1 MAGALA
7 TLLASGAYFAAD
19 SIKTNANI
27 YRNANRMDDEGVFWP
42 TNPEVERMLQHDIR
56 SLWETGK
63 RDFIPEGLEGFF
75 EENNSAREAYFDALA
90 AQCMLEN
97 GCKPMDAWG
106 SFNRHTYNCFLQ
118 YNRSHGADADEWL
131 RIHKP
136 EIILARIEKA
146 REAKQGIV
154 DIMRQAVARYDRKF
168 IPVWAVSGL
177 IFVWGIVR
185 MASGGDYGLR
195 KIILACLIAGIHLII
210 WAVNRNYL
218 MNQK

>member
-1 MAGALA
+1 MIAGALA

-75 EENNSAREAYFDALA
+75 EENNSARGAYFHALA

-97 GCKPMDAWG
+97 GCKPW
-106 SFNRHTYNCFLQ
+106 R
-118 YNRSHGADADEWL
+118 HGARSIGTL
-131 RIHKP
+131 
-136 EIILARIEKA
+136 IIVFCSTTGR
-146 REAKQGIV
+146 
-154 DIMRQAVARYDRKF
+154 M
-168 IPVWAVSGL
+168 
-177 IFVWGIVR
+177 VR
-185 MASGGDYGLR
+185 MQTSGCAYTNRKSFWRGLR
-195 KIILACLIAGIHLII
+195 KL
-210 WAVNRNYL
+210 RR
-218 MNQK
+218 

>member
-1 MAGALA
+1 M
-7 TLLASGAYFAAD
+7 F
-19 SIKTNANI
+19 
-27 YRNANRMDDEGVFWP
+27 
-42 TNPEVERMLQHDIR
+42 MLQHDIR

-75 EENNSAREAYFDALA
+75 EENNSARGAYFDALA

-118 YNRSHGADADEWL
+118 YNRSYGADANEWL

-146 REAKQGIV
+146 KEAKEGIV
-154 DIMRQAVARYDRKF
+154 DIMRRAVARYDRKF
-168 IPVWAVSGL
+168 IPVWVVSGL

-185 MASGGDYGLR
+185 MANGGDYGLR

-218 MNQK
+218 MNRR

>member
-1 MAGALA
+1 MIVGALA

-75 EENNSAREAYFDALA
+75 EENNSARGAYFDALA

-97 GCKPMDAWG
+97 GCKPMDAYG

-118 YNRSHGADADEWL
+118 YNRSYGADADEWL
-131 RIHKP
+131 RINKP
-136 EIILARIEKA
+136 EVLLAREKA
-146 REAKQGIV
+146 FRKCIQDMMDARAKECRKKKIKIWVIV
-154 DIMRQAVARYDRKF
+154 IC
-168 IPVWAVSGL
+168 IISC
-177 IFVWGIVR
+177 FV
-185 MASGGDYGLR
+185 
-195 KIILACLIAGIHLII
+195 IAFVFRG
-210 WAVNRNYL
+210 
-218 MNQK
+218 